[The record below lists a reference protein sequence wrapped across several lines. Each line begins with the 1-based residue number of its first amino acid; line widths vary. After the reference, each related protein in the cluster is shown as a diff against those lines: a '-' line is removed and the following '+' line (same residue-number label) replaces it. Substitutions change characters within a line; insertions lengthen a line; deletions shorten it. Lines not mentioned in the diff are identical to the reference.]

1 VTMTNQELIE
11 VLRTRLSYLSGQMG
25 TAVAIGDVNQITS
38 IQADIAKVEADIVAL
53 QAEG

>member
-1 VTMTNQELIE
+1 MTNQELIG

-25 TAVAIGDVNQITS
+25 TAVAIGDVERIIS
-38 IQADIAKVEADIVAL
+38 LQADIAKIEADIAAL